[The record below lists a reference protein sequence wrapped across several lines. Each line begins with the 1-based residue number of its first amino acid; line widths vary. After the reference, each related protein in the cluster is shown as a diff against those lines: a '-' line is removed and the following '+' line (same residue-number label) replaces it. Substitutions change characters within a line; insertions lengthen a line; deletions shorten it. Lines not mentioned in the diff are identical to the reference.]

1 MKKRRL
7 NKVAYCLFIF
17 LIQSKITAYAESFDA
32 AFLSEGE
39 GAEVDLSSFSRSD
52 ILPGQY
58 IFDIFVNENYKAN
71 EEVIFKD
78 NDDKVEPCISLQKLS
93 AFGLDLSKFSE
104 KKLDLKSCFEYQQIK
119 DLGVEVDTSKQT
131 LSISIPQAYL
141 ITDVRG
147 YIDKSRW
154 DDGITSAYM
163 NYNMTGYY
171 NRYHGDNT
179 NSLSTNVLL
188 GANFKGWHYRSN
200 LFVSDLTDSPKV
212 NITNNYVYKIIPSIE
227 AKMKIGELHSSGKIF
242 SSNSYDGIQLVTYDN
257 LLPQSQRGFAPVI
270 KGIAKSN
277 ALITV
282 KQGGSTI
289 YKTSVQPGPFA
300 IDDLYSTGSSGDLHV
315 EIKEEDNSIS
325 SFIVPYSSL
334 PSLQRAGHI
343 GYEANVG
350 KLKNTDDLSDGL
362 FLDSNVYYG
371 LNNTFTFYNAVQLN
385 NNYKA
390 LSLGVAANIGEFGAL
405 SVNTAYAKSQF
416 KNWESE
422 GVSTSVLY
430 SKSLMETG
438 MTVNLAGY
446 RYSSKGYYDL
456 SDVINEDNTNDRE
469 NNKKARENITINQ
482 SLGKYGSLYTNYYKQ
497 SYWDSSKEKN
507 LMVGYNT
514 SIKNITLGLS
524 YSNVIND
531 NKYSSNDK
539 MISFNASI
547 PLYYKD
553 ANNSLS
559 TSYVSYSADSNLS
572 GDVSHR
578 ASVSGSLLEDKTL
591 QYSVSTRLNSGDFSG
606 NVNFNYASTLAE
618 YNIGYSKNK
627 DSQSVNF
634 SMKGGMILHEGG
646 LTLGKNIGNTSMLV
660 STNGAPNIP
669 LFNQRNVVTDKK
681 GYAIVSFARPYQ
693 ENSIEID
700 VDKLDDNLEIAKSVK
715 KVVPTDGAISKVS
728 FDVKKGI
735 KALINVKYQGKW
747 LPFGSSVIDKHD
759 TQASIV
765 GDEGKVYLSGLQEK
779 QSYQIQWGRDRSC
792 QLNIEL
798 KDLKEGRIYYGQ
810 VDCI

>member
-1 MKKRRL
+1 MKKQRL

-17 LIQSKITAYAESFDA
+17 LIQSKVTAHAESFDA

-52 ILPGQY
+52 ILPGKY

-78 NDDKVEPCISLQKLS
+78 NEAKVQPCISLQKLS
-93 AFGLDLSKFSE
+93 SFGLDLTKISE
-104 KKLDLKSCFEYQQIK
+104 KKLNQKSCFEYQQIK
-119 DLGVEVDTSKQT
+119 DLGVEVDTAKQT

-141 ITDVRG
+141 NKDVRG

-154 DDGITSAYM
+154 DNGITSAYM
-163 NYNMTGYY
+163 NYYLTGYY
-171 NRYHGDNT
+171 NSYHGDNA
-179 NSLSTNVLL
+179 NSVSANVLL
-188 GANFKGWHYRSN
+188 GANFNEWRYRSN
-200 LFVSDLTDSPKV
+200 LFVSDFSDSPKL
-212 NITNNYVYKIIPSIE
+212 NITNNYLYKVIPSIE
-227 AKMKIGELHSSGKIF
+227 SKIKIGELHSSGKIF
-242 SSNSYDGIQLVTYDN
+242 SSNSYDGIQLATYDN

-277 ALITV
+277 ALVTV
-282 KQGGSTI
+282 KQGGNTI
-289 YKTSVQPGPFA
+289 YKTSVQPGPFE
-300 IDDLYSTGSSGDLHV
+300 IDDLYSTGSSGDLHI

-343 GYEANVG
+343 GYEVNVG
-350 KLKNTDDLSDGL
+350 KLKNTEHLSDGL
-362 FLDSNVYYG
+362 FLDSNTYYG
-371 LNNTFTFYNAVQLN
+371 LNNTFTIYNAVQLN

-390 LSLGVAANIGEFGAL
+390 LSLGIAANIGEFGAL
-405 SVNTAYAKSQF
+405 SVNTAYAKSKFQ
-416 KNWESE
+416 NWDSE

-430 SKSLMETG
+430 SKSLMTTG

-456 SDVINEDNTNDRE
+456 SDVINEDNTNIRG

-497 SYWDSSKEKN
+497 TYWDGSKEN
-507 LMVGYNT
+507 NCMVGYNA
-514 SIKNITLGLS
+514 SIKNITFGLS
-524 YSNVIND
+524 YSNVKSD

-539 MISFNASI
+539 VISFNASMPI
-547 PLYYKD
+547 YYKD
-553 ANNSLS
+553 AKNSLS
-559 TSYVSYSADSNLS
+559 SSYVSYSADSNLS

-578 ASVSGSLLEDKTL
+578 ASFSGSLLEDKTL
-591 QYSVSTRLNSGDFSG
+591 QYSASTRLNSGDFSG
-606 NVNFNYASTLAE
+606 NVNLNYASRLAE

-627 DSQSVNF
+627 DSQSVNY

-646 LTLGKNIGNTSMLV
+646 LTLGKNIGDTSMLV
-660 STNGAPNIP
+660 STNGAANVP

-700 VDKLDDNLEIAKSVK
+700 VDKLDDNIEIAKSVK

-728 FDVKKGI
+728 FDLKKGA

-747 LPFGSSVIDKHD
+747 LPFGSSVIDEND
-759 TQASIV
+759 DQASIV
-765 GDEGKVYLSGLQEK
+765 GDEGKIYLSGLQEK
-779 QSYQIQWGRDRSC
+779 QSYQIQWGRDKSC
-792 QLNIEL
+792 RLNIEL
-798 KDLKEGRIYYGQ
+798 NNLNEGRIYYGQ
-810 VDCI
+810 ADCI